1 MTANTKSMLLLALTL
16 ITGFALGL
24 FADASLVRGRRDR
37 IEGLRRPPG
46 FVAHMEDVI
55 QPRSDAQRDSIR
67 PILERVARRNNQEI
81 RDLNTHLRAAL
92 DSMRIT
98 LSPMLDA
105 AQRER
110 LSAEVDRMPDVL
122 GRGGR
127 GRGGPPP
134 FGPGRPGRGGP
145 P

>member
-16 ITGFALGL
+16 VTGFSLGL

-37 IEGLRRPPG
+37 IQGLRRPPG

-67 PILERVARRNNQEI
+67 PILEQVARQNNQHI
-81 RDLNTHLRAAL
+81 RDLNAHLRAAL
-92 DSMRIT
+92 DSMRTT
-98 LSPMLDA
+98 LLPMLDA

-110 LSAEVDRMPDVL
+110 LSAEVDHMPDVL
-122 GRGGR
+122 GRGRGRGGPPFGPGGR
-127 GRGGPPP
+127 GRGGPP
-134 FGPGRPGRGGP
+134 
-145 P
+145 